1 MAIFSYFW
9 LPIFSKHDI
18 KSMHEDPSI
27 NTSFM
32 QIIHL
37 DHLDLN
43 SPDLLGGYFF
53 IWEIITICP
62 KQITFC
68 DHQKGYKI
76 IRKPFC
82 FFLQWDARVFIYL
95 LTEVEVIFQNIFFQ
109 IIHFFPLED
118 FILGLF
124 HGFQGSPLLC
134 SLYPSWTKWS
144 ALCQH
149 Q

>member
-1 MAIFSYFW
+1 
-9 LPIFSKHDI
+9 
-18 KSMHEDPSI
+18 MHEDPSI
-27 NTSFM
+27 HTSFI

-43 SPDLLGGYFF
+43 SPDLLGGVIFF
-53 IWEIITICP
+53 VWEIITLSP

-68 DHQKGYKI
+68 DHQKVYKI

-82 FFLQWDARVFIYL
+82 FFLQWGARVFIYL
-95 LTEVEVIFQNIFFQ
+95 LTEVKVIFQNILFQ
-109 IIHFFPLED
+109 IMHFFPSED
-118 FILGLF
+118 FILGLLF
-124 HGFQGSPLLC
+124 YSMVSEVLPYYIAYIHHEQN
-134 SLYPSWTKWS
+134 WS